1 MTAGERDPHPR
12 ADCTADA
19 SGRLT
24 VTLCGPAPEH
34 ARLALVR
41 RPGTGRPEE
50 EPLLIGLRQNGDEGR
65 PRAELPPEPALE
77 EGRWDTYLLTG
88 PDGTRRRLRP
98 RLRDVRALVDGRRRD
113 RPSPVAV
120 RVPYTTRDG
129 FLAVRAWLRTAHA
142 EAGPLTLDD
151 GALTV
156 RARLHG
162 ARCADGAAAVLRLRG
177 RTGTVRELPVETDGR
192 DVAFTVPH
200 TGPVD
205 DGDHIWDVYV
215 RPAADAPLIRVG
227 RLLDDVADRKRVH
240 VYPRVTV
247 GGSGLRPYYTVD
259 NDLSFAVTRAAEG

>member
-1 MTAGERDPHPR
+1 
-12 ADCTADA
+12 
-19 SGRLT
+19 
-24 VTLCGPAPEH
+24 
-34 ARLALVR
+34 
-41 RPGTGRPEE
+41 
-50 EPLLIGLRQNGDEGR
+50 
-65 PRAELPPEPALE
+65 
-77 EGRWDTYLLTG
+77 
-88 PDGTRRRLRP
+88 
-98 RLRDVRALVDGRRRD
+98 
-113 RPSPVAV
+113 
-120 RVPYTTRDG
+120 
-129 FLAVRAWLRTAHA
+129 
-142 EAGPLTLDD
+142 
-151 GALTV
+151 
-156 RARLHG
+156 

-259 NDLSFAVTRAAEG
+259 NDLSFAVTRAAE